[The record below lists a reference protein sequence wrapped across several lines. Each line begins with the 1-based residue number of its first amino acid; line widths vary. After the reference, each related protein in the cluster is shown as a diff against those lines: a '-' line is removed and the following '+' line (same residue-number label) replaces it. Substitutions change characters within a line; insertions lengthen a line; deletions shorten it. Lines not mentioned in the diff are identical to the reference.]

1 MSSLFGFK
9 KKPVSL
15 DLKAIASGKMVS
27 ITQVPDEVFAQKM
40 MGDGFAIEPT
50 QGTITAPADGEIKT
64 LADTK
69 HAVMMTTSDG
79 LELLLH
85 LGLDTVELDG
95 KPFDALIKIGD
106 KVKAGTPLVTMDL
119 EAIRAA
125 GKKATVIT
133 VVTNMDKVANIEVNS
148 TENVT
153 AMDTVAKITLS

>member
-1 MSSLFGFK
+1 
-9 KKPVSL
+9 
-15 DLKAIASGKMVS
+15 
-27 ITQVPDEVFAQKM
+27 M

-125 GKKATVIT
+125 GKKQQ
-133 VVTNMDKVANIEVNS
+133 S
-148 TENVT
+148 
-153 AMDTVAKITLS
+153 LQL